1 MLVEPAH
8 QRAERGVGN
17 GFVPMVQ
24 RGVEDR
30 LATHEAD
37 HRAEDDRHPEQR
49 GKASDEADVAE
60 CGEAAEQGDAC
71 AKAYEDL
78 FRARNA
84 QCARRSRQD
93 LKTP

>member
-1 MLVEPAH
+1 MIAI
-8 QRAERGVGN
+8 QSS
-17 GFVPMVQ
+17 
-24 RGVEDR
+24 
-30 LATHEAD
+30 
-37 HRAEDDRHPEQR
+37 